1 MMTAFEAISWLEAA
15 ARYFEKRD
23 TKGEDAALRANVY
36 NAEAARDIAELI
48 KDLAQDN
55 NKG

>member
-1 MMTAFEAISWLEAA
+1 MTAFEAISWLEAA

-23 TKGEDAALRANVY
+23 TKGEDSAFWSNVY
-36 NAEAARDIAELI
+36 NAEQARDIAELI
-48 KDLAQDN
+48 KDLVEGN